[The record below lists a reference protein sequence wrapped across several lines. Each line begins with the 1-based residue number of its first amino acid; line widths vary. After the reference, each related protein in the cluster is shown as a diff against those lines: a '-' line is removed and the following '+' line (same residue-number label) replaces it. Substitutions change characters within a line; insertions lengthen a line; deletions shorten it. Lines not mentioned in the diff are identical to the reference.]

1 MCEKSTPFLE
11 NSLDK
16 SISRDSFSRCIERA
30 FSRCAKDIIII
41 SLSVL
46 KCLRNE
52 VRWGKVLLRLRHF
65 IQRGKENMTTRTTTS
80 YSSLSLTRKGFKKS
94 ASLLRRRR
102 SNKKP
107 LEGVKVSR
115 SSSHHRDE
123 QTTGKSNTNNQ
134 RRRMLFLGMTT
145 ATVSLLSAEKGK
157 AFTVGGENLPSG
169 SMFPSSN
176 EKFFNDEDEEEERYT
191 TKDLVLDFVS
201 PIVALRVVNIAF
213 NGGMGGSPKWLDYLC
228 VASVGVV
235 VWVFATDYSGLD
247 AALH

>member
-1 MCEKSTPFLE
+1 MLHYS
-11 NSLDK
+11 
-16 SISRDSFSRCIERA
+16 
-30 FSRCAKDIIII
+30 
-41 SLSVL
+41 
-46 KCLRNE
+46 
-52 VRWGKVLLRLRHF
+52 
-65 IQRGKENMTTRTTTS
+65 QRGKENMTTIQTTS
-80 YSSLSLTRKGFKKS
+80 YSSLSLALRKGFPQKS

-102 SNKKP
+102 SNKRP

-115 SSSHHRDE
+115 SSSRRDDA

-134 RRRMLFLGMTT
+134 RRRMMFLGMTT
-145 ATVSLLSAEKGK
+145 ATVLLLSAEKAK

-235 VWVFATDYSGLD
+235 LWVFATDYSGLD

>member
-1 MCEKSTPFLE
+1 
-11 NSLDK
+11 
-16 SISRDSFSRCIERA
+16 
-30 FSRCAKDIIII
+30 
-41 SLSVL
+41 
-46 KCLRNE
+46 
-52 VRWGKVLLRLRHF
+52 
-65 IQRGKENMTTRTTTS
+65 MTTIQTTS
-80 YSSLSLTRKGFKKS
+80 YSSLSLALRKGFTQKS

-102 SNKKP
+102 SNKRP

-115 SSSHHRDE
+115 SSSRRDDA

-134 RRRMLFLGMTT
+134 RRRVMFLGMTT
-145 ATVSLLSAEKGK
+145 TATALLLSDAEKAN

-176 EKFFNDEDEEEERYT
+176 EKFFTDEDEEEERYT

-235 VWVFATDYSGLD
+235 LWVFATDYSGLD

>member
-1 MCEKSTPFLE
+1 MTNIGE
-11 NSLDK
+11 
-16 SISRDSFSRCIERA
+16 SFAS
-30 FSRCAKDIIII
+30 FYS
-41 SLSVL
+41 
-46 KCLRNE
+46 
-52 VRWGKVLLRLRHF
+52 
-65 IQRGKENMTTRTTTS
+65 QRGKKENMTTRTTTTS
-80 YSSLSLTRKGFKKS
+80 YSSLSLARKGFKKS
-94 ASLLRRRR
+94 ASLPRRR
-102 SNKKP
+102 SNKSP
-107 LEGVKVSR
+107 LEGVKVAR
-115 SSSHHRDE
+115 SSSVRDDA
-123 QTTGKSNTNNQ
+123 QTTGKSNDDNQ
-134 RRRMLFLGMTT
+134 RRRVMFLGMTT
-145 ATVSLLSAEKGK
+145 ATVSLLSAEKAK

-176 EKFFNDEDEEEERYT
+176 ESFFNDEDEEEERYT

>member
-1 MCEKSTPFLE
+1 MLHYS
-11 NSLDK
+11 
-16 SISRDSFSRCIERA
+16 
-30 FSRCAKDIIII
+30 
-41 SLSVL
+41 
-46 KCLRNE
+46 
-52 VRWGKVLLRLRHF
+52 
-65 IQRGKENMTTRTTTS
+65 QRGKENMTTIQTTS
-80 YSSLSLTRKGFKKS
+80 YSSLSLALRKGFTQKS

-102 SNKKP
+102 SNKRP

-115 SSSHHRDE
+115 SSSRRDDA

-134 RRRMLFLGMTT
+134 RRRVMFLGMTT
-145 ATVSLLSAEKGK
+145 TATALLLSDAEKAK

-176 EKFFNDEDEEEERYT
+176 EKFFTDEDEEEERYT

-235 VWVFATDYSGLD
+235 LWVFATDYSGLD

>member
-1 MCEKSTPFLE
+1 MTKIGE
-11 NSLDK
+11 
-16 SISRDSFSRCIERA
+16 SFAS
-30 FSRCAKDIIII
+30 FYS
-41 SLSVL
+41 
-46 KCLRNE
+46 
-52 VRWGKVLLRLRHF
+52 
-65 IQRGKENMTTRTTTS
+65 QRGKKENMTTTRTTTS
-80 YSSLSLTRKGFKKS
+80 YSSLSLARKGFKKS
-94 ASLLRRRR
+94 TSLPRRR
-102 SNKKP
+102 SNKRP
-107 LEGVKVSR
+107 LEGVKVAR
-115 SSSHHRDE
+115 SSSRRDDA
-123 QTTGKSNTNNQ
+123 QTTGKSNDDNQ
-134 RRRMLFLGMTT
+134 RRRVMFLGMTT
-145 ATVSLLSAEKGK
+145 ATVSLLSAEKAK

-176 EKFFNDEDEEEERYT
+176 ESFFNDEDEEEERYT

>member
-1 MCEKSTPFLE
+1 MTNIGERFA
-11 NSLDK
+11 
-16 SISRDSFSRCIERA
+16 SFYS
-30 FSRCAKDIIII
+30 
-41 SLSVL
+41 
-46 KCLRNE
+46 
-52 VRWGKVLLRLRHF
+52 
-65 IQRGKENMTTRTTTS
+65 QRGKKENMTTTTRTTTTS
-80 YSSLSLTRKGFKKS
+80 YSSLSLARKGFKKS
-94 ASLLRRRR
+94 ASLPRRR
-102 SNKKP
+102 SNKSP
-107 LEGVKVSR
+107 LEGVKVAR
-115 SSSHHRDE
+115 SSSVRDDA
-123 QTTGKSNTNNQ
+123 QTTGKSNDDNQ
-134 RRRMLFLGMTT
+134 RRRVMFLGMTT
-145 ATVSLLSAEKGK
+145 ATVSLLSAEKAK

-176 EKFFNDEDEEEERYT
+176 ESFFNDEDEEEERYT

>member
-1 MCEKSTPFLE
+1 MLHYS
-11 NSLDK
+11 
-16 SISRDSFSRCIERA
+16 
-30 FSRCAKDIIII
+30 
-41 SLSVL
+41 
-46 KCLRNE
+46 
-52 VRWGKVLLRLRHF
+52 
-65 IQRGKENMTTRTTTS
+65 QRGKENMTTIRTTS
-80 YSSLSLTRKGFKKS
+80 YSSLSLALRKGFTQKS

-102 SNKKP
+102 SNKRP

-115 SSSHHRDE
+115 SSSRRDDA

-134 RRRMLFLGMTT
+134 RRRMMFLGMTT
-145 ATVSLLSAEKGK
+145 ATVLLLSAEKAK

-235 VWVFATDYSGLD
+235 LWVFATDYSGLD

>member
-1 MCEKSTPFLE
+1 
-11 NSLDK
+11 
-16 SISRDSFSRCIERA
+16 
-30 FSRCAKDIIII
+30 
-41 SLSVL
+41 
-46 KCLRNE
+46 
-52 VRWGKVLLRLRHF
+52 LLHF
-65 IQRGKENMTTRTTTS
+65 IQRGKENMTTARTTTS
-80 YSSLSLTRKGFKKS
+80 SSHLSLAKKGGLKQKS
-94 ASLLRRRR
+94 ASLPRRDR
-102 SNKKP
+102 SNTKP
-107 LEGVKVSR
+107 SLEGVKVSR
-115 SSSHHRDE
+115 SSSRHRDE

-235 VWVFATDYSGLD
+235 LWVFATDYSGLD

>member
-1 MCEKSTPFLE
+1 
-11 NSLDK
+11 
-16 SISRDSFSRCIERA
+16 
-30 FSRCAKDIIII
+30 
-41 SLSVL
+41 
-46 KCLRNE
+46 
-52 VRWGKVLLRLRHF
+52 
-65 IQRGKENMTTRTTTS
+65 MTTARTTTS
-80 YSSLSLTRKGFKKS
+80 SSHLSLAKKGLKQKS
-94 ASLLRRRR
+94 ASLPRRDR
-102 SNKKP
+102 SNTKLS

-115 SSSHHRDE
+115 SSSHHRRRDE
-123 QTTGKSNTNNQ
+123 TTGKSNTNDQ
-134 RRRMLFLGMTT
+134 RRRVLFLGMTT
-145 ATVSLLSAEKGK
+145 AVLLSAEKAK

-169 SMFPSSN
+169 STFPSSN

-235 VWVFATDYSGLD
+235 LWVFATDYSGLD

>member
-1 MCEKSTPFLE
+1 MLHS
-11 NSLDK
+11 S
-16 SISRDSFSRCIERA
+16 
-30 FSRCAKDIIII
+30 
-41 SLSVL
+41 
-46 KCLRNE
+46 
-52 VRWGKVLLRLRHF
+52 H
-65 IQRGKENMTTRTTTS
+65 QRGKENMTTARTTTS
-80 YSSLSLTRKGFKKS
+80 ASHLSLAKKGLKQKS
-94 ASLLRRRR
+94 ASLPRRRDR
-102 SNKKP
+102 SNTKP
-107 LEGVKVSR
+107 SLEGVKVSR
-115 SSSHHRDE
+115 SSSSHHHHHRRDE
-123 QTTGKSNTNNQ
+123 TTGKSNTNEQ
-134 RRRMLFLGMTT
+134 RRRVLFLGMTT
-145 ATVSLLSAEKGK
+145 VVLSSAEKAK

-235 VWVFATDYSGLD
+235 LWVFATDYSGLD

>member
-1 MCEKSTPFLE
+1 MCQSA
-11 NSLDK
+11 SL
-16 SISRDSFSRCIERA
+16 
-30 FSRCAKDIIII
+30 
-41 SLSVL
+41 
-46 KCLRNE
+46 NE
-52 VRWGKVLLRLRHF
+52 VHWGKVLLRLLHYS
-65 IQRGKENMTTRTTTS
+65 QRGKENMTTRTTTS
-80 YSSLSLTRKGFKKS
+80 ASHLSLAKKGFTRKS
-94 ASLLRRRR
+94 PSLLCVCRR
-102 SNKKP
+102 SNKSP
-107 LEGVKVSR
+107 LRGVKVAR

-123 QTTGKSNTNNQ
+123 TTTGKSNNNQ
-134 RRRMLFLGMTT
+134 RRRVMFLGMTT
-145 ATVSLLSAEKGK
+145 ATVSSLLSAEKAN

-176 EKFFNDEDEEEERYT
+176 ESFFTEDEEEERYT

>member
-1 MCEKSTPFLE
+1 
-11 NSLDK
+11 
-16 SISRDSFSRCIERA
+16 
-30 FSRCAKDIIII
+30 
-41 SLSVL
+41 
-46 KCLRNE
+46 
-52 VRWGKVLLRLRHF
+52 
-65 IQRGKENMTTRTTTS
+65 MTTTTRTTTTS
-80 YSSLSLTRKGFKKS
+80 YSSLSLARKGFKKS
-94 ASLLRRRR
+94 ASLPRRR
-102 SNKKP
+102 SYKSP
-107 LEGVKVSR
+107 LEGVKVAR
-115 SSSHHRDE
+115 SSSRRDDA
-123 QTTGKSNTNNQ
+123 QTTGKSNDDNQ
-134 RRRMLFLGMTT
+134 RRRVMFLGMTT
-145 ATVSLLSAEKGK
+145 ATVSLLSAEKAK

-176 EKFFNDEDEEEERYT
+176 ESFFNDEDEEEERYT

>member
-1 MCEKSTPFLE
+1 MT
-11 NSLDK
+11 N
-16 SISRDSFSRCIERA
+16 I
-30 FSRCAKDIIII
+30 
-41 SLSVL
+41 
-46 KCLRNE
+46 
-52 VRWGKVLLRLRHF
+52 GKVCF
-65 IQRGKENMTTRTTTS
+65 IYSQRGKKENMTTTRTTTTS
-80 YSSLSLTRKGFKKS
+80 YSSLSLARKGFKKS
-94 ASLLRRRR
+94 ASLPRRR
-102 SNKKP
+102 SYKSP
-107 LEGVKVSR
+107 LEGVKVAR
-115 SSSHHRDE
+115 SSSVRDDA
-123 QTTGKSNTNNQ
+123 QTTGKSNDDNQ
-134 RRRMLFLGMTT
+134 RRRVMFLGMTT
-145 ATVSLLSAEKGK
+145 ATVSLLSAEKAK

-176 EKFFNDEDEEEERYT
+176 ESFFNDEDEEEERYT

>member
-1 MCEKSTPFLE
+1 MLHYS
-11 NSLDK
+11 
-16 SISRDSFSRCIERA
+16 
-30 FSRCAKDIIII
+30 
-41 SLSVL
+41 
-46 KCLRNE
+46 
-52 VRWGKVLLRLRHF
+52 
-65 IQRGKENMTTRTTTS
+65 QRGKENMTTRTTS
-80 YSSLSLTRKGFKKS
+80 YSSLSLTRKGFKQKS
-94 ASLLRRRR
+94 ASLPRRRR
-102 SNKKP
+102 SNKRP

-115 SSSHHRDE
+115 SSSRRDDA

-134 RRRMLFLGMTT
+134 RRRVMFLGMTT
-145 ATVSLLSAEKGK
+145 TATALLLSDAEKAN

-176 EKFFNDEDEEEERYT
+176 EKFFTDEDEEEERYT

-235 VWVFATDYSGLD
+235 LWVFATDYSGLD

>member
-1 MCEKSTPFLE
+1 MLHYS
-11 NSLDK
+11 
-16 SISRDSFSRCIERA
+16 
-30 FSRCAKDIIII
+30 
-41 SLSVL
+41 
-46 KCLRNE
+46 
-52 VRWGKVLLRLRHF
+52 
-65 IQRGKENMTTRTTTS
+65 QRGKENMTTRTTS
-80 YSSLSLTRKGFKKS
+80 HSSLSLTRKGFKQKS
-94 ASLLRRRR
+94 ASLPRRRR
-102 SNKKP
+102 SNKRP
-107 LEGVKVSR
+107 LEGVKVSC
-115 SSSHHRDE
+115 SSSHRDDA

-134 RRRMLFLGMTT
+134 RRRMMFLGMTT
-145 ATVSLLSAEKGK
+145 ATVLLLSAEKAK

-176 EKFFNDEDEEEERYT
+176 EDFFDEEEERYT

-235 VWVFATDYSGLD
+235 LWVFATDYSGLD

>member
-1 MCEKSTPFLE
+1 MLHYS
-11 NSLDK
+11 
-16 SISRDSFSRCIERA
+16 
-30 FSRCAKDIIII
+30 
-41 SLSVL
+41 
-46 KCLRNE
+46 
-52 VRWGKVLLRLRHF
+52 
-65 IQRGKENMTTRTTTS
+65 QRGKENMTTIQTTS
-80 YSSLSLTRKGFKKS
+80 YSSLSLALRKGFTQKS

-102 SNKKP
+102 SNKRP
-107 LEGVKVSR
+107 LEGVKVSC
-115 SSSHHRDE
+115 SSSHRDA
-123 QTTGKSNTNNQ
+123 QTTGKSNNNNQ
-134 RRRMLFLGMTT
+134 RRRMMFLGMTT
-145 ATVSLLSAEKGK
+145 ATVLLLSAEKAK

-235 VWVFATDYSGLD
+235 LWVFATDYSGLD

>member
-1 MCEKSTPFLE
+1 
-11 NSLDK
+11 
-16 SISRDSFSRCIERA
+16 
-30 FSRCAKDIIII
+30 
-41 SLSVL
+41 
-46 KCLRNE
+46 
-52 VRWGKVLLRLRHF
+52 LLHF
-65 IQRGKENMTTRTTTS
+65 IQRGKENMTTARTTTS
-80 YSSLSLTRKGFKKS
+80 SSHLSLAKKGGLKQKS
-94 ASLLRRRR
+94 ASLPRRRR
-102 SNKKP
+102 SNKKLS

-115 SSSHHRDE
+115 SSSHHRRRDE
-123 QTTGKSNTNNQ
+123 TTTGKSNTNDQ
-134 RRRMLFLGMTT
+134 RRRVLFLGMTT
-145 ATVSLLSAEKGK
+145 AVLLSAEKAK

-169 SMFPSSN
+169 STFPSSN

-235 VWVFATDYSGLD
+235 LWVFATDYSGLD

>member
-1 MCEKSTPFLE
+1 
-11 NSLDK
+11 
-16 SISRDSFSRCIERA
+16 
-30 FSRCAKDIIII
+30 
-41 SLSVL
+41 
-46 KCLRNE
+46 
-52 VRWGKVLLRLRHF
+52 
-65 IQRGKENMTTRTTTS
+65 MTTRTTS
-80 YSSLSLTRKGFKKS
+80 LSLSLTKKGFTRKS
-94 ASLLRRRR
+94 PSLLPRRR
-102 SNKKP
+102 SNKRP
-107 LEGVKVSR
+107 LKGVKVAR
-115 SSSHHRDE
+115 SSSHRDA
-123 QTTGKSNTNNQ
+123 QTTGKSNNNQ
-134 RRRMLFLGMTT
+134 RRRMMFLGMTT
-145 ATVSLLSAEKGK
+145 ATVSLLSAEKAK

-176 EKFFNDEDEEEERYT
+176 ERFFNDEDEEEERYT

>member
-1 MCEKSTPFLE
+1 MLHYS
-11 NSLDK
+11 
-16 SISRDSFSRCIERA
+16 
-30 FSRCAKDIIII
+30 
-41 SLSVL
+41 
-46 KCLRNE
+46 
-52 VRWGKVLLRLRHF
+52 
-65 IQRGKENMTTRTTTS
+65 QRGKENMTTIQTTS
-80 YSSLSLTRKGFKKS
+80 YSSLSLALRKGFTQKS

-102 SNKKP
+102 SNKRP

-115 SSSHHRDE
+115 SSSRRDDA

-134 RRRMLFLGMTT
+134 RRRMMFLGMTT
-145 ATVSLLSAEKGK
+145 ATVLLLSAEKAK

-176 EKFFNDEDEEEERYT
+176 EKFFTDEDEEEERYT

-235 VWVFATDYSGLD
+235 LWVFATDYSGLD

>member
-1 MCEKSTPFLE
+1 MLHYS
-11 NSLDK
+11 
-16 SISRDSFSRCIERA
+16 
-30 FSRCAKDIIII
+30 
-41 SLSVL
+41 
-46 KCLRNE
+46 
-52 VRWGKVLLRLRHF
+52 
-65 IQRGKENMTTRTTTS
+65 QRGKENMTTIQTTS
-80 YSSLSLTRKGFKKS
+80 YSSLSLALRKGFTQKS

-102 SNKKP
+102 SNKRP

-115 SSSHHRDE
+115 SFSRRDDA

-134 RRRMLFLGMTT
+134 RRRMMFLGMTT
-145 ATVSLLSAEKGK
+145 ATVLLLSAEKAK

-235 VWVFATDYSGLD
+235 LWVFATDYSGLD